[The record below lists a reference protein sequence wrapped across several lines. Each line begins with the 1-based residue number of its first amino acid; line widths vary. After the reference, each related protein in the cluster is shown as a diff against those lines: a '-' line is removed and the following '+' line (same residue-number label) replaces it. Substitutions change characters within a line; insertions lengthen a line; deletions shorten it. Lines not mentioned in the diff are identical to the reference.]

1 MIECLTA
8 PIALLCPRRDLR
20 RRYCAER
27 IGVARAGVGLGGL
40 GERDR
45 EPPGSF
51 ARAAGAAFAGR
62 LVVCRGRGPP
72 RRQMPRRREDAHVG
86 ADLGHDHLGGAPLHA
101 GDRAEQLNRRRERA
115 DLLGD
120 RSREQAD
127 LLIEEVD
134 VGEDRADNDPDSM
147 SRWLSSKSLA
157 PRPMSSFRCRSSR
170 DRREADRRRGR
181 RATRRR
187 QAHVFHSEAR
197 SADAGT
203 ARQPAANLARPG
215 RVSLLRPR

>member
-1 MIECLTA
+1 VSRERVLA
-8 PIALLCPRRDLR
+8 WAASVSAIASHLDPLRVRPERRLPADS
-20 RRYCAER
+20 
-27 IGVARAGVGLGGL
+27 
-40 GERDR
+40 
-45 EPPGSF
+45 SF
-51 ARAAGAAFAGR
+51 AGAEARPG
-62 LVVCRGRGPP
+62 G
-72 RRQMPRRREDAHVG
+72 QMPRRREDAHVG